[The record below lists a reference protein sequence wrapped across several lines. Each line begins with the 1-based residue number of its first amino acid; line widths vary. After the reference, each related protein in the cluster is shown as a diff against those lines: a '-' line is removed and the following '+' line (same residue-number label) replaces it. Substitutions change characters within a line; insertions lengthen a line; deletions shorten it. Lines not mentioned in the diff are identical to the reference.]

1 MDSIG
6 QQGGIYRYL
15 FFKPFKQT
23 GDAKSGMS
31 QYDYW
36 LDNDY
41 ANRKTAVSAIVD
53 SPLSIDLSTIPA
65 GVHFFNFRAKDSI
78 GQLGGMYRYL
88 FFKPYKQ
95 TGDAKSGM
103 SQYDY
108 WLDNDY
114 ANRKTAV
121 SATVDSPLS
130 IDLSTIPAGVHF
142 FNFRAKDSIG
152 QLGGF
157 YRYLFFKPYKQTG
170 DAKSGMSQYDY
181 WLDND
186 YANRKTAVS
195 ATIDSPLSID
205 LSTIPAGVHFF
216 NFRAKDSIGQQGG
229 IYRYLFYKPYV
240 RSTEKDLTDKLSHIQ
255 LWIDNN
261 RDNVK
266 TLDVSNDTII
276 SSMNIA
282 DLPKGDHLLRVYG
295 YTNDGECCLFYS
307 FDFNAPHLPVVP
319 TPVITHSGN
328 TITIADGEGVDS
340 DSVIVY
346 RYTLDGTTPTS
357 KSKKYEG
364 PFEVTRNDTLR
375 VIGIQYAHENSKV
388 AQLVIDWFKVAMPTT
403 SQRGKTLT
411 LSCSTPNS
419 TIYYKIGD
427 SEEQAY
433 SSPIRLP
440 SQQLVT
446 AVGRRTGYNDSEP
459 LLFQPRAV
467 KSATPAITYDGRY
480 LRIASSEEGVDIYYT
495 ADGTSPVNG
504 LDVAEKASLYDGR
517 ITIDS
522 LCTIHAVAIID
533 SMNVSDVLTYPVD
546 YLYNGE
552 TTYIR
557 KEGTLARAFEWNGG
571 IDKIETLTVE
581 GRLNSIDLDSLRNL
595 PNIKHVDLSKAT
607 IVSAQIPTEAFEG
620 SKMISFVS
628 PATITS
634 AGGRL
639 FADCPRLAAVVWN
652 ADVALK
658 DNSFE
663 GVDNPN
669 LLLYV
674 KKSAYKPSGMTNVVV
689 NGTAENIV
697 LKDSVAGNT
706 NFYCPQPFTATNI
719 SYTHEYKQQTAIG
732 VTQGWETLALPFTVE
747 TITHETHGA
756 LLPFG
761 GEGEGKP
768 FWLMKL
774 GEDGLKYVSTIEANQ
789 PYVLSMPNNPKVYAE
804 EYNQNG
810 KVTFAAKDA
819 DVPVTDPQDNSGV
832 GMTLRPVYQQVGKSN
847 GVYALNVGEA
857 VDDNPEGS
865 VFKRDYRDVRPFEVY
880 LLHSDNASR
889 VIALSRLGGGDGT
902 TGIDDMLLRKDQNP
916 DGNVRVYSLSGTL
929 IKQGKRSEVIK
940 NLPKGIYIVDN
951 KKMVIK

>member
-1 MDSIG
+1 MIRKQLFLTFLLLVSVQLALSQKYEYWLDNNYASRIISASTSTEVSINVDLSNQSPGVHFFNFCAMDSIG

-15 FFKPFKQT
+15 FFKPFKQ
-23 GDAKSGMS
+23 A
-31 QYDYW
+31 
-36 LDNDY
+36 
-41 ANRKTAVSAIVD
+41 
-53 SPLSIDLSTIPA
+53 
-65 GVHFFNFRAKDSI
+65 
-78 GQLGGMYRYL
+78 
-88 FFKPYKQ
+88 
-95 TGDAKSGM
+95 GDAKSGM

-157 YRYLFFKPYKQTG
+157 
-170 DAKSGMSQYDY
+170 
-181 WLDND
+181 
-186 YANRKTAVS
+186 
-195 ATIDSPLSID
+195 
-205 LSTIPAGVHFF
+205 
-216 NFRAKDSIGQQGG
+216 
-229 IYRYLFYKPYV
+229 YRYLFYKPYV

-346 RYTLDGTTPTS
+346 RYTLDGTIPTS

-388 AQLVIDWFKVAMPTT
+388 AQLVIDWFKVVMPTT

-427 SEEQAY
+427 GEEQVY

-440 SQQLVT
+440 DQLLVT
-446 AVGRRTGYNDSEP
+446 AVGRREGYKDSE
-459 LLFQPRAV
+459 LMIFQPRQV
-467 KSATPAITYDGRY
+467 KSAKPAATYDGHY
-480 LRIASSEEGVDIYYT
+480 LRISSAEEGVNIYYT
-495 ADGTSPVNG
+495 LNGSSPANG
-504 LDVAEKASLYDGR
+504 LDVASTATNYEGR
-517 ITIDS
+517 MTIDT
-522 LCTIHAVAIID
+522 LCTLKAVAIID
-533 SMNVSDVLTYPVD
+533 SLNVSDVLTYNID
-546 YLYNGE
+546 YVYNGK
-552 TTYIR
+552 TAYVR
-557 KEGTLARAFEWNGG
+557 KSGNLSKAFEWFGGMDKVEQLSVEGTLNNAD
-571 IDKIETLTVE
+571 IDT
-581 GRLNSIDLDSLRNL
+581 LRNMPALVHLDMQNAKMSSGQL
-595 PNIKHVDLSKAT
+595 PADGFSGA
-607 IVSAQIPTEAFEG
+607 
-620 SKMISFVS
+620 KMLSFVS
-628 PATITS
+628 PKELTS

-639 FADCPRLAAVVWN
+639 FADCSRLAAVVWN
-652 ADVALK
+652 ADVILK
-658 DNSFE
+658 DNTFE
-663 GVDNPN
+663 GVNNPN

-674 KKSAYKPSGMTNVVV
+674 KKSKYKPSGISNVVV
-689 NGTAENIV
+689 DGTAESIV
-697 LKDSVAGNT
+697 LKDSKEGNA
-706 NFYCPQPFTATNI
+706 NFYCPKAFTATNI
-719 SYTHEYKQQTAIG
+719 SYTHDFKQQTAVG
-732 VTQGWETLALPFTVE
+732 VTRGWETLTLPFTVQK
-747 TITHETHGA
+747 ITHESHGA
-756 LLPFG
+756 LKPFDA
-761 GEGEGKP
+761 EGEGKP

-774 GEDGLKYVSTIEANQ
+774 EEDGLKNVTTIEANQ
-789 PYVLSMPNNPKVYAE
+789 PYVISMPNNANVYAE
-804 EYNQNG
+804 EYNQG
-810 KVTFAAKDA
+810 GMVTFAAENA
-819 DVPVTDPQDNSGV
+819 EVPVTDPQDNSGV
-832 GMTLRPVYQQVGKSN
+832 GMTLRPVYQQLSKAT
-847 GVYALNVGEA
+847 GVYALNVGEEL
-857 VDDNPEGS
+857 DGNPEGS
-865 VFKRDYRDVRPFEVY
+865 IFKSDYRDVRPFEVY
-880 LLHSDNASR
+880 LIHSGNTSR

-902 TGIDDMLLRKDQNP
+902 TGINDAMLRKYDESP
-916 DGNVRVYSLSGTL
+916 DEVVKVYSLSGAML
-929 IKQGKRSEVIK
+929 KQGKRNEVIK
-940 NLPKGIYIVDN
+940 NLPKGIYIINN
-951 KKMVIK
+951 KKVVIK